1 MKFTANKSNILRII
15 LVVILIALTAGVI
28 FSVVKIVNLD
38 STKKLNSLNYQ
49 VGAIDSDTGKYI
61 KDTGYIVTKDFI
73 TLDGLKVTLKKD
85 AGVEVFVAL
94 FNKKGDLIAAD
105 TNNSQTFLNLEP
117 SADNEVSW
125 TFNKDNYGSEDDYK
139 PVNAAI
145 MIRPLYDSEVSFTE
159 ISGYA
164 KQVTVEF
171 NK

>member
-73 TLDGLKVTLKKD
+73 TLDGLKVTLIY
-85 AGVEVFVAL
+85 L
-94 FNKKGDLIAAD
+94 
-105 TNNSQTFLNLEP
+105 P
-117 SADNEVSW
+117 VSLSMAP
-125 TFNKDNYGSEDDYK
+125 T
-139 PVNAAI
+139 
-145 MIRPLYDSEVSFTE
+145 
-159 ISGYA
+159 
-164 KQVTVEF
+164 
-171 NK
+171 